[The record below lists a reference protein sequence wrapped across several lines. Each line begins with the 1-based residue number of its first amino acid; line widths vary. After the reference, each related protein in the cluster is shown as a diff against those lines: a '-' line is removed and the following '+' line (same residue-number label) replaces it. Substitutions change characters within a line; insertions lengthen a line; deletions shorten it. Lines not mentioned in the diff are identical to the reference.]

1 MERRARASGKVILLG
16 EHAVVY
22 GAPALAAALD
32 RGAFARAAPA
42 ERDRLVLG
50 ARAGAE
56 GDGSDAMR
64 ALAALR
70 ASLGAQPHAVEAE
83 LEVPAGSGLG
93 ASAALGVAIARAVLL
108 AVEPELS
115 LAAPEAQARVLAAA
129 AAWEGVFHGN
139 ASGVDAAAAASSGC
153 IHFSRAGG
161 SEAVRLERPLSLA
174 VAVAGPPAS
183 TREMVEAVARLRAR
197 RPELVDK
204 AVSGVTALVNNA
216 RLCLEAG
223 DLPGLGK
230 LMDLNQMLLS
240 GLMVSTEAIERAC
253 DSARRAGALGA
264 KLTGAGGGGCVV
276 ALAELEPEP
285 ILAAWRA
292 EGLTCFAAR
301 VGGAEPA

>member
-1 MERRARASGKVILLG
+1 MERCARASGKVILLG

-32 RGAFARAAPA
+32 RGALARALPA
-42 ERDRLVLG
+42 DRARLVLG
-50 ARAGAE
+50 ARSGAE

-64 ALAALR
+64 AFAALR
-70 ASLGAQPHAVEAE
+70 ASLGAPPLAVEAE

-115 LAAPEAQARVLAAA
+115 LAAPEACARVLAAA
-129 AAWEGVFHGN
+129 AAWEGVFHGD

-153 IHFSRAGG
+153 IHFSRTGG
-161 SEAVRLERPLSLA
+161 SEPVRLERPLPLA

-183 TREMVEAVARLRAR
+183 TREMVQAVARLRAR
-197 RPELVDK
+197 RPEIVDK

-223 DLPGLGK
+223 DLRGLGK

-292 EGLTCFAAR
+292 EGLACFAAT
-301 VGGAEPA
+301 VGAAEPA

>member
-1 MERRARASGKVILLG
+1 MDRRARAAGKVILLG

-32 RGAFARAAPA
+32 RGATARAFPA
-42 ERDRLVLG
+42 ERDRLALG
-50 ARAGAE
+50 TRSGSE
-56 GDGSDAMR
+56 GDGSDPMR
-64 ALAALR
+64 ALGALR
-70 ASLGAQPHAVEAE
+70 ASLGVAPHAVEAE
-83 LEVPAGSGLG
+83 LEMPAGSGLG
-93 ASAALGVAIARAVLL
+93 ASAALGVAIARALVLATEPD
-108 AVEPELS
+108 AVLGS
-115 LAAPEAQARVLAAA
+115 AAVGARVLAAA

-153 IHFSRAGG
+153 IHFSRAAG
-161 SEAVRLERPLSLA
+161 SEPVRLERPLPLA

-183 TREMVEAVARLRAR
+183 TREMVASVARLRAR
-197 RPELVDK
+197 RPEIVDK

-223 DLPGLGK
+223 DLTGLGK

-240 GLMVSTEAIERAC
+240 GLMVSTESIERAC
-253 DSARRAGALGA
+253 DAARRAGALGA

-276 ALAELEPEP
+276 ALADGDPEP
-285 ILAAWRA
+285 ILATWRA
-292 EGLTCFAAR
+292 DGLACFAAT